1 MTSKVYYHLGEY
13 NDALVYAL
21 AAGDQFDVSEK
32 SEYVD
37 TMIAKC
43 IDSYCEK
50 RKAKESKEEGKATVS
65 QKVMAEQ
72 EAIVNKMFERCFAD
86 KQWKQA
92 LGVAIETRR
101 MDMFRR
107 SILESESPDT
117 MLSYAF
123 RVAMNLIQNRSYRA
137 ELLRCLVDL
146 YMGLKNP
153 DYVQMCQCLIFLD
166 DPLAVANVLE
176 NLSQGSPDESLMACQ
191 IAFDMYESATQQF
204 LNNVVLAVRRTA
216 PIPSAVSGF
225 KEEEKDGD
233 EEGEKEGEMEVDK
246 EGEDEEKAKKEA
258 TVEEKEDTKKPKKLE
273 DLSEKDQERQKR
285 IEKLTSILSGHK
297 TIYLHLQLLMR
308 NDKTDPL
315 ILKGTKDAVRV
326 SICHTATVIANGF
339 MHCGTTHDSFLRYV
353 MKKLNHEHSRP
364 RFFNLR

>member
-1 MTSKVYYHLGEY
+1 
-13 NDALVYAL
+13 
-21 AAGDQFDVSEK
+21 
-32 SEYVD
+32 
-37 TMIAKC
+37 
-43 IDSYCEK
+43 
-50 RKAKESKEEGKATVS
+50 
-65 QKVMAEQ
+65 MAE
-72 EAIVNKMFERCFAD
+72 
-86 KQWKQA
+86 
-92 LGVAIETRR
+92 
-101 MDMFRR
+101 
-107 SILESESPDT
+107 
-117 MLSYAF
+117 
-123 RVAMNLIQNRSYRA
+123 
-137 ELLRCLVDL
+137 
-146 YMGLKNP
+146 
-153 DYVQMCQCLIFLD
+153 
-166 DPLAVANVLE
+166 VLE
-176 NLSQGSPDESLMACQ
+176 KLSKGGPAEALMSYQ

-233 EEGEKEGEMEVDK
+233 EEEGEKEGEMEVDK

-339 MHCGTTHDSFLRYV
+339 MHR
-353 MKKLNHEHSRP
+353 
-364 RFFNLR
+364 

>member
-50 RKAKESKEEGKATVS
+50 RKAKESKEEGNKAAVS
-65 QKVMAEQ
+65 QKVLAEQ

-101 MDMFRR
+101 MDMFKR
-107 SILESESPDT
+107 SILESESPDA

-225 KEEEKDGD
+225 KEEDKEDDD
-233 EEGEKEGEMEVDK
+233 EDGEKEGEMQVDK
-246 EGEDEEKAKKEA
+246 EEEDKDKKES
-258 TVEEKEDTKKPKKLE
+258 VEEKEDTKKPKKLE

-285 IEKLTSILSGHK
+285 IEKLTSILSGNK

-339 MHCGTTHDSFLRYV
+339 MHCGTTHDSFLR
-353 MKKLNHEHSRP
+353 
-364 RFFNLR
+364 